1 MQSNVEGVSKPDPAI
16 FAVVLERLGV
26 EGREAVFLDD
36 LGSNLKSA
44 RSMGMTTIKA
54 WVWSPFCR
62 QIAFDF
68 FAFLG
73 N

>member
-1 MQSNVEGVSKPDPAI
+1 MEGVSKPDPAI

-44 RSMGMTTIKA
+44 RSLGMTTIKA
-54 WVWSPFCR
+54 WVWSSFCR
-62 QIAFDF
+62 QFAFDSCT
-68 FAFLG
+68 FLG

>member
-1 MQSNVEGVSKPDPAI
+1 MEGVSKPDPAI

-54 WVWSPFCR
+54 WVWPLFCR
-62 QIAFDF
+62 
-68 FAFLG
+68 
-73 N
+73 